1 VDAHTGDGPD
11 RWDLLFSESGH
22 CTEAAVI
29 GKIVFSPD
37 ERHIAQLAPGGFA
50 RFRERTSSFDRAVS
64 VTPAGDGSL
73 AYTALINDQPVAF
86 DGAMQSWLEQLLPTL
101 LREIP
106 LNVPARVA
114 SYRARGGVP
123 AVLDMI
129 AQIRSTSARR
139 EHYME
144 LLKGPLSPADAE
156 LIAAHAARDLA
167 GSSGDLSSVLQKL
180 PRTAL
185 QSRGI
190 RDALATALASITSS
204 GDRASTLEILAPGAD
219 PDLLVILAQAA
230 EGLGSSGDKAN
241 YLIVSAAEY
250 LTPGSEKLRNAFF
263 HAAVTVPS
271 SGDLANVLQNAMAYG
286 HADPAV
292 TVQII
297 DASRKIASSGDAAN
311 VLIMLA
317 SSRLLTTPRATLAA
331 IQRTLTMASS
341 GDRANVLMSIAGAQ
355 LLTNAEVRDAY
366 VNAATALPS
375 DGDRANA
382 LAAAARQ

>member
-1 VDAHTGDGPD
+1 
-11 RWDLLFSESGH
+11 LNY
-22 CTEAAVI
+22 
-29 GKIVFSPD
+29 
-37 ERHIAQLAPGGFA
+37 
-50 RFRERTSSFDRAVS
+50 TSF
-64 VTPAGDGSL
+64 
-73 AYTALINDQPVAF
+73 INGQPVAF
-86 DGAMQSWLEQLLPTL
+86 DGGMQAWLEQLLPTL
-101 LREIP
+101 LREMP

-114 SYRARGGVP
+114 RYRERGGVP

-129 AQIRSTSARR
+129 AQIRSTGARR
-139 EHYME
+139 EHYQE
-144 LLKGPLSPADAE
+144 LLKGPVSNADAE

-180 PRTAL
+180 PRSAL
-185 QSRGI
+185 QSRGT
-190 RDALATALASITSS
+190 RDALVTALASITSS
-204 GDRASTLEILAPGAD
+204 GDRASTLEILAPNAD

-250 LTPGSEKLRNAFF
+250 LTPRYERLRNAFF
-263 HAAVTVPS
+263 HAALTVPS

-292 TVQII
+292 TMDII
-297 DASRKIASSGDAAN
+297 DASRKLASSGDAAN
-311 VLIMLA
+311 VLMMLT
-317 SSRLLTTPRATLAA
+317 SSRLLQPSTPRATLAA

-341 GDRANVLMSIAGAQ
+341 GDRANVLMLIATAK
-355 LLTNAEVRDAY
+355 LLTNAEIRNAY
-366 VNAATALPS
+366 MDAATALPS